1 MSNTETPP
9 QGVEN
14 MKAIRRVSKR
24 VSRKA
29 VSPIVATVILVLI
42 SVVAGVMLWLW
53 VSGFTSSATAQQPAL
68 NERIKIDSVK
78 VDKDS
83 EQLKVYVRN
92 VGSIPVTISSVY
104 IVTYNGTYVEGGSP
118 SETTTIS
125 PGDTSEITMSVT
137 LANYKSGVIYTVR
150 VVTKNGVEASYNFVW
165 PY

>member
-1 MSNTETPP
+1 
-9 QGVEN
+9 
-14 MKAIRRVSKR
+14 MKAIRRAGKR
-24 VSRKA
+24 ASRKA
-29 VSPIVATVILVLI
+29 VSPVVATVILVLI

-78 VDKDS
+78 VDKTNNG
-83 EQLKVYVRN
+83 LKLSVYVRN

-104 IVTYNGTYVEGGSP
+104 IVTYNGTYVEGGPP
-118 SETTTIS
+118 SGTTTIN
-125 PGDTSEITMSVT
+125 PGDASEITMNVT
-137 LANYKSGVIYTVR
+137 LTKYESGVIYTVR